1 MASSYTTNLRL
12 TKQGD
17 GENPNSWGQI
27 LNDGV
32 ISLADTAIAGYTQ
45 VSVGST
51 VSVAL
56 TQNQGSSDQS
66 RSAFL
71 EFTGSLGTTH
81 TSIFVL
87 IPNNSKGYV
96 VRNSVSYATNA
107 NALIIRVAGNTGVTI
122 PSGTNKH
129 IITDGTSIY
138 EISQDSFTNLTV
150 EGNVTVEGNMV
161 VSGAATFNTNV
172 SVSGNIAGKRTLNI
186 TKGLV
191 VAASSGTAVCVQG
204 ALFVSAASQFTGA
217 IIAKSNVTVSGNV
230 NIAGNTSIGGTA
242 TVGGAFVAGGA
253 AQLQSTVTA
262 VGAAT
267 FKSDVSVSGN
277 TRIGGTVTIAGAV
290 SLASTLSVAGATNF
304 ASTVTVVGAGT
315 FKSAVSVSGNVNIAG
330 NTSIG
335 GTVTI
340 SGANLAAPNAKVCA
354 SAYYGDGS
362 NLTGAMPT
370 GAILPYG
377 SSVAPSGYVLCNG
390 TAYNRTTYADLFGVI
405 GVKYGVGNG
414 STTFNVPD
422 TRGRFLAG
430 WDAGTSVLTSVTVS
444 MITGASIGNTGG
456 TQAVALAVAQIP
468 SHQHHMWVSG
478 SGEEGNTHAVAGF
491 NVQTE
496 YESGSSVSTGSTGGS
511 GSHSNIPP
519 SLIINYIIKT

>member
-51 VSVAL
+51 TSVAL

-71 EFTGSLGTTH
+71 EFTGSLGTAH

-161 VSGAATFNTNV
+161 VSGAATFNTTTTVVGAATFKDDV
-172 SVSGNIAGKRTLNI
+172 SVSGNINI
-186 TKGLV
+186 G
-191 VAASSGTAVCVQG
+191 GTATI
-204 ALFVSAASQFTGA
+204 AGA
-217 IIAKSNVTVSGNV
+217 IQLNSTATIVGSAIFKDSVSVSGNV

-262 VGAAT
+262 VGAAA

-377 SSVAPSGYVLCNG
+377 ASVAPSGYVLCNG
-390 TAYNRTTYADLFGVI
+390 TAISRSTYSDLFGVV
-405 GVKYGVGNG
+405 GTKYGVGDG
-414 STTFNVPD
+414 SSTFNVPD

-478 SGEEGNTHAVAGF
+478 SGSEEGSETGVAGF
-491 NVQTE
+491 SSQTDW
-496 YESGSSVSTGSTGGS
+496 GAISSVSTGSTGGS

>member
-51 VSVAL
+51 TSVAL

-71 EFTGSLGTTH
+71 EFTGSLGTAH

-161 VSGAATFNTNV
+161 VSGAATFHSTV
-172 SVSGNIAGKRTLNI
+172 TVSGNEIIKGNTSIGGNAVINGTFINAG
-186 TKGLV
+186 
-191 VAASSGTAVCVQG
+191 AARFDSTVTVSGAATFKSAV
-204 ALFVSAASQFTGA
+204 S
-217 IIAKSNVTVSGNV
+217 VSGNV

-340 SGANLAAPNAKVCA
+340 SGGNLAAPNAKVCA

-405 GVKYGVGNG
+405 GVKYGVGDG
-414 STTFNVPD
+414 SSTFNVPD

-468 SHQHHMWVSG
+468 SHQHLAWISG
-478 SGEEGNTHAVAGF
+478 SGDDEG
-491 NVQTE
+491 VQANSSGLGL
-496 YESGSSVSTGSTGGS
+496 ESNFAANSTVSTGSTGGG